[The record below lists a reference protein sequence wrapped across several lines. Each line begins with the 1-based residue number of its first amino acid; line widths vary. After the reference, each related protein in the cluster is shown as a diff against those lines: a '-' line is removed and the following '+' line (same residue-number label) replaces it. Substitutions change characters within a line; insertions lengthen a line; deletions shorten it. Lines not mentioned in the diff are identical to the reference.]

1 MKVNSVKNSMY
12 QNAGQVANL
21 SEERAAAKY
30 SSAHLQSAPSNP
42 SFRGSG
48 GDFSKKMW
56 LLFRKLSNYMKEP
69 SEMTNAEIAF
79 IGTGAIAPFAIMC
92 SPRKKDVI
100 TEEDKKV
107 DREKK
112 KFQALRQPVSA
123 LLAFGFQV
131 PTTIGIRKCFDYLA
145 YKKQAKFFNDETL
158 GTLIPDKKYL
168 TKQAAAVWK
177 GKANSEMQAKWSE
190 ILAKVHANEA
200 TYMQELKELKRQEYD
215 NVKLQVSEEKLE
227 KLANKKSIKNKFFA
241 EKMAGLMRNKLFDE
255 KVQQLSNKNFDI
267 KDFDLVTEDYQNLA
281 KQRYKD
287 EFAKLKQDAKL
298 NPFDKFISS
307 IGISNKKLN
316 NLSNAEKDLAKAKGL
331 ELIKQDIAKKEIP
344 DVLKD
349 PAAKLRYFIE
359 NKDVKAQKLYSNKI
373 FWLTLVTNLFMVGIS
388 CVALNWLHP
397 KFADFVDK
405 IKERKAASKA
415 GNEKKVE
422 VAA

>member
-1 MKVNSVKNSMY
+1 MKVNSVKNSIF

-21 SEERAAAKY
+21 SEERTATGY
-30 SSAHLQSAPSNP
+30 SSTHLQSAPNNP

-48 GDFSKKMW
+48 SDFSKKMW

-131 PTTIGIRKCFDYLA
+131 PTTIGIGKGFDYLA
-145 YKKQAKFFNDETL
+145 YKKQAKFFNDETI
-158 GTLIPDKKYL
+158 GALIPDKKYL
-168 TKQAAAVWK
+168 KKQAIAVLK
-177 GKANSEMQAKWSE
+177 GKANPALQTEWTE
-190 ILAKVHANEA
+190 ELAKAHENNAQ
-200 TYMQELKELKRQEYD
+200 YIQELKNQIKTDYEEVGINISD
-215 NVKLQVSEEKLE
+215 EKLD
-227 KLANKKSIKNKFFA
+227 KLAGKEKTRRKFIA
-241 EKMAGLMRNKLFDE
+241 EKMANSKHEKLFE
-255 KVQQLSNKNFDI
+255 AKIKELSGKSFDI
-267 KDFDLVTEDYQNLA
+267 KDIDLVTENYQDLA
-281 KQRYKD
+281 KVRHKE
-287 EFAKLKQDAKL
+287 EFAKLKQNAKL
-298 NPFDKFISS
+298 NLFDKFIAS
-307 IGISNKKLN
+307 IGISNKKLS
-316 NLSNAEKDLAKAKGL
+316 NLSNAEKALAKERGL
-331 ELIKQDIAKKEIP
+331 ELMKQDKP
-344 DVLKD
+344 DVFTD
-349 PAAKLRYFIE
+349 PVKKLRNFVE
-359 NKDVKAQKLYSNKI
+359 NKNVRSQKLYSNKI

-388 CVALNWLHP
+388 CIALNWLHP